1 MTNTKKLFILL
12 FVALYS
18 VSAFAQLSSTTDDKQ
33 LDFLIGDWELFSNEG
48 FLIGENKIELIGGT
62 RTFEESYKG
71 FDGFN
76 TQSIFK
82 YDVDN
87 NRWLQDWS
95 DEFGTSLQFEGKISN
110 GKLTLNATSI
120 DGKGN
125 KTHHQVVYQKTSSG
139 SLKHTWKQSN
149 NLKNWETTLSG
160 TYKRK
165 KAML

>member
-12 FVALYS
+12 FVALSS
-18 VSAFAQLSSTTDDKQ
+18 VSAFAQLSTANDDNP
-33 LDFLIGDWELFSNEG
+33 LDFLIGDWELFSNDG
-48 FLIGENKIELIGGT
+48 ALIGENSIQLIGGT
-62 RTFEESYKG
+62 HSFEETYKG

-82 YDVDN
+82 YDAAN
-87 NRWLQDWS
+87 NKWLQDWS
-95 DEFGTSLQFEGKISN
+95 DGFGTNLQFEGNLLN

-120 DGKGN
+120 NGQGQ

-139 SLKHTWKQSN
+139 SLKHTGKQSN
-149 NLKNWETTLSG
+149 DLKAWETTLSG
-160 TYKRK
+160 TFKRK

>member
-1 MTNTKKLFILL
+1 MTNTRNLFILL
-12 FVALYS
+12 LVALSS
-18 VSAFAQLSSTTDDKQ
+18 VSAFAQLSCANDDKQ
-33 LDFLIGDWELFSNEG
+33 LDFLIGDWELFSKDG
-48 FLIGENKIELIGGT
+48 ALIGENSIQLIGGT
-62 RTFEESYKG
+62 CTFEESYKG

-76 TQSIFK
+76 TQSIFS
-82 YDVDN
+82 YDAN
-87 NRWLQDWS
+87 NNKWLQDWS
-95 DEFGTSLQFEGKISN
+95 DDFGTNLQFEGRLSK

-120 DGKGN
+120 DGNGK

-149 NLKNWETTLSG
+149 DLKDWEITLSG

>member
-12 FVALYS
+12 FVAFSS
-18 VSAFAQLSSTTDDKQ
+18 VSAFAQLSCANDDKQ
-33 LDFLIGDWELFSNEG
+33 LDFLIGDWELFSNDG
-48 FLIGENKIELIGGT
+48 ALIGENSIELIGGT
-62 RTFEESYKG
+62 CTFEESYKG

-82 YDVDN
+82 YDATN
-87 NRWLQDWS
+87 NKWLQDWS
-95 DEFGTSLQFEGKISN
+95 DDFGTNLKFEGQLTN

-120 DGKGN
+120 DGNGQ

-149 NLKNWETTLSG
+149 NLKDWNTTLSG